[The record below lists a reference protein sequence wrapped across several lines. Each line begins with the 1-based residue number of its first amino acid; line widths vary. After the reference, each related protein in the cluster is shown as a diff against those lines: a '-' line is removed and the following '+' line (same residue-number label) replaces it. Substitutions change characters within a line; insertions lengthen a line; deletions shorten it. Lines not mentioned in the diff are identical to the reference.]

1 MVAMKKILLFAAVAT
16 MFAACTKD
24 ATKDLAPA
32 KPIEKFYAVIGEEE
46 SRVQLNGEGKTV
58 WTKGDKVSVF
68 NKTTDNCS
76 YAFTGNTG
84 DSEGELSYVEGGT
97 AGDEIDQ
104 IVALYPYNATNEV
117 AWNGKLKTA
126 ISSMQTYCKDS
137 YGIGNNIMVA
147 RSDNDKLSFRNV
159 LGWIRIALTGEK
171 TIKSITLQGNN
182 NESIAGDITIKQ
194 NMSVTMMS
202 GGTAAITLDCG
213 DGVALSQEE
222 PTYFYFALQPQTFEK
237 GISVAITDSNGYKV
251 ELKKLGSITVARNH
265 IVPMVSFDCTIKE
278 NVSAYQIAYTTSG
291 NEPITPQSYT
301 GNIVSHIFESGRGVI
316 TFDSEQTEIGNY
328 AFRDCTSLTGI
339 TIGNGVTKIGWW
351 SFYGCKGLTSVIL
364 PNSVTIIDGF
374 AFFNCKGLTSI
385 RIPDSVITISNSAF
399 YNCEGLTSITIPNSV
414 TAIENS
420 AFANCS
426 SLTSVILPD
435 SITKISGT
443 TFSGAGLTS
452 ITIPD
457 SVTEIGNSAFEECRG
472 LINVYCKASTPPTL
486 GENAFIYWNIEFSSM
501 DFIMKNLNCTIYVP
515 RASVEAYKSAPDWKD
530 YESQI
535 VGYDF

>member
-1 MVAMKKILLFAAVAT
+1 

-24 ATKDLAPA
+24 ETKELASA
-32 KPIEKFYAVIGEEE
+32 KPIDTFYATIGEED
-46 SRVQLNGEGKTV
+46 SRVQLNGEGETV
-58 WTKGDKVSVF
+58 WTKGDKVSIF

-76 YAFTGNTG
+76 YAFTGRTG
-84 DSEGELSYVEGGT
+84 DRTGELSYVEGGT

-104 IVALYPYNATNEV
+104 IVALYPYNAANEV

-126 ISSMQTYCKDS
+126 ISSVQTYCKDS

-159 LGWIRIALTGEK
+159 LGWIRVALTGEK

-182 NESIAGDITIKQ
+182 NESVAGDITIKQ

-202 GGTAAITLDCG
+202 GGTATITLDCG
-213 DGVALSQEE
+213 DGVALSKET
-222 PTYFYFALQPQTFEK
+222 PTYFYIALHPQTFEK
-237 GISVAITDSNGYKV
+237 GISVAITDSNGDKV
-251 ELKKLGSITVARNH
+251 ELKKLGTITIARNH
-265 IVPMVSFDCTIKE
+265 ILPMTPFDCTIKE
-278 NVSAYQIAYTTSG
+278 NVSAKQIAYTTSG
-291 NEPITPQSYT
+291 NEPITPRSYT
-301 GNIVSHIFESGRGVI
+301 GNIVSHIFESGRGII
-316 TFDSEQTEIGNY
+316 TFDSEQTEIGSY
-328 AFRDCTSLTGI
+328 AFRDCTGLTGI

-351 SFYGCKGLTSVIL
+351 AFSGCNGLTNVIL
-364 PNSVTIIDGF
+364 PDSVTIIDGF
-374 AFFNCKGLTSI
+374 AFFNCKVLTSI
-385 RIPDSVITISNSAF
+385 RIPDSVITIGDSAF

-414 TAIENS
+414 TEIGNS

-426 SLTSVILPD
+426 GLTGVILPD

-443 TFSGAGLTS
+443 TFSGTGLTS

-457 SVTEIGNSAFEECRG
+457 SVTEIGNSAFAECRG
-472 LINVYCKASTPPTL
+472 LINVYCKASTPPTV
-486 GENAFIYWNIEFSSM
+486 GEDAFKYMYWDIESLSM

-515 RASVEAYKSAPDWKD
+515 RASVETYKSATNWKD
-530 YESQI
+530 YDSQI